1 MSQPITVAWFLPVRR
16 RNWDRMP
23 ASCWIRCLQLLPYLE
38 RLGVRSVVN
47 DHRTRADVAVF
58 VRRQDAGTRELAV
71 AARARGTRIVFD
83 VCVNYFDNTGWMQG
97 GYGVTARHV
106 AECRAMVEVA
116 DAVTAAS
123 AFIAG
128 RAREVHP
135 LVEYLPD
142 SVDRAHFRHTRDPSP
157 GWPLT
162 AIWCGYSVKAVEAAP
177 VFCRLDKR
185 GIGIVIVSDARPSLP
200 VPFTFVRW
208 RHATAPVELLRGD
221 FAVAPRDLDHA
232 YNRGHSFFRIGVF
245 LAQGVPVLAGPVPS
259 YAEVLTPDV
268 DGLVCAT
275 DAEWEAALGRVTA
288 QPQCL
293 SAWAVAAVRA
303 MEPFWTEAVARRHA
317 ALLQTLAAGAA

>member
-1 MSQPITVAWFLPVRR
+1 MSQPITVAWFLPVRH

-47 DHRTRADVAVF
+47 DRRTRADVAVF
-58 VRRQDAGTRELAV
+58 VRRQDAEAGDLAV
-71 AARARGTRIVFD
+71 AARARGTRVVFD
-83 VCVNYFDNTGWMQG
+83 VCVNYFDDTGWLPG

-135 LVEYLPD
+135 RVEYIPD
-142 SVDRAHFRHTRDPSP
+142 SVDRAHFRHTRTP
-157 GWPLT
+157 GPGRPLT
-162 AIWCGYSVKAVEAAP
+162 AIWCGYSVKAAELTP
-177 VFCRLDKR
+177 VLVRLDKR
-185 GIGIVIVSDARPSLP
+185 GIEIVIVSDAPPSLP

-208 RHATAPVELLRGD
+208 RHASAPTELLRGD

-259 YAEVLTPDV
+259 YAEVLTSEV

-275 DAEWEAALGRVTA
+275 EAEWESALDRIAAE
-288 QPQCL
+288 PQCL
-293 SAWAVAAVRA
+293 GAWSAAAVRA
-303 MEPFWTEAVARRHA
+303 MEPHWTEAAARRHA
-317 ALLQTLAAGAA
+317 ALLRTLAGAAA